1 MKTLYLSTIAIAI
14 IIMLTFSFQ
23 ESFAHGIDTMGNPV
37 ITSPLKQFKS
47 GIQAQA
53 VQCKTGDELIL
64 KSQDGSPAC
73 VKPMTAKILI
83 DRDWGHC
90 PWRLG
95 FVNCP

>member
-1 MKTLYLSTIAIAI
+1 MKTLHYSI
-14 IIMLTFSFQ
+14 IIISVIIVLAFSFQ
-23 ESFAHGIDTMGNPV
+23 ESFAQGVDTMGNP
-37 ITSPLKQFKS
+37 IIPSPLKQFKS
-47 GIQAQA
+47 GIQAQT

-83 DRDWGHC
+83 DRDGGHC
-90 PWRLG
+90 PLRLG